1 MPESP
6 ILRDERT
13 DFVENHSY
21 RWAYLLLSYGLLASV
36 AYRSFVRN
44 EASWD
49 LLALVIAAGAVATLY
64 QGKHR
69 VLSGRWAILTLVGV
83 VLAMAIAAGLV
94 LFSTG

>member
-1 MPESP
+1 MHESP

-13 DFVENHSY
+13 DFVENSSY

-44 EASWD
+44 ESSWD

-69 VLSGRWAILTLVGV
+69 VLSGRWAILTWVAIA
-83 VLAMAIAAGLV
+83 LAAVIAAGTV
-94 LFSTG
+94 LLSS